1 LAADAESVNRDVA
14 PVIAAQALLAHEMD
28 DDVIVAYLQRTW
40 RLDDIDARSA
50 LAAARVLVRREHGAE
65 TAAPDD
71 T

>member
-1 LAADAESVNRDVA
+1 LQAEAESVNRDVA
-14 PVIAAQALLAHEMD
+14 RFIAAQALLAHSLG

-40 RLDDIDARSA
+40 NLDAVDAEAA

-65 TAAPDD
+65 SVAPDE